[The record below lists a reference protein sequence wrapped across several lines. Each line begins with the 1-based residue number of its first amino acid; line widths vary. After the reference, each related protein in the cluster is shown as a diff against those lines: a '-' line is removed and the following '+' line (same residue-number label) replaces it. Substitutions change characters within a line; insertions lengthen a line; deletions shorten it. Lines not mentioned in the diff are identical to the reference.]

1 MSNYLFTVHPGKRF
15 PLLPSE
21 EVTDFTSSLK
31 SETKTL
37 REMVTECLAA
47 MKQVTEVLGSLAKRK
62 QRLYEDE
69 RRLGEK
75 LPKLLAE
82 NNANYCTPSYME
94 FVSSKASSTM
104 PTTGFYVSNND
115 PDW

>member
-21 EVTDFTSSLK
+21 EVTDFTSSLN

-47 MKQVTEVLGSLAKRK
+47 MKQATEVLDSLTKRK

-69 RRLGEK
+69 RRLGGEIS
-75 LPKLLAE
+75 KLLAD

-94 FVSSKASSTM
+94 FASSKALSTM
-104 PTTGFYVSNND
+104 PTNND
-115 PDW
+115 TDW